1 MDETAAPWRAL
12 ESSPGGGSGSAH
24 GAGPEAPPPAGFSA
38 RQLASAIAIGLA
50 GIVGLGAFWLVAG
63 AGHGSVVVDGDRP
76 AAVASGRPIAAA
88 SDGGALERLVVDVQ
102 GAVVR
107 PGIVE
112 LPAGSRV
119 GDAIAAAGGFGPRVA
134 TDRVSR
140 SLNLAAL
147 LRDGDQILV
156 PSRDDPATS
165 TGNGAGGSGTPPAGS
180 GGSGGS
186 AGSGELV
193 DLNHASA
200 EALDALPGVGPATA
214 TKIIAAR
221 EEQPFASVDDL
232 RTRKIVGEATFAKL
246 KALVTV
252 R

>member
-1 MDETAAPWRAL
+1 
-12 ESSPGGGSGSAH
+12 
-24 GAGPEAPPPAGFSA
+24 
-38 RQLASAIAIGLA
+38 
-50 GIVGLGAFWLVAG
+50 LGAFWLVAG
-63 AGHGSVVVDGDRP
+63 AEHGSVVVDGDRP
-76 AAVASGRPIAAA
+76 AAIASGRPVAVASGAGAGAA
-88 SDGGALERLVVDVQ
+88 DRLVVDVQ

-107 PGIVE
+107 PGIVQ

-119 GDAIAAAGGFGPRVA
+119 GDAIAAAGGFAPRVA
-134 TDRVSR
+134 TDRVAR

-147 LRDGDQILV
+147 VHDGDQILV

-165 TGNGAGGSGTPPAGS
+165 TGGGVAASGAPP
-180 GGSGGS
+180 GGSGG
-186 AGSGELV
+186 GGELV

-214 TKIIAAR
+214 AKIIAAR
-221 EEQPFASVDDL
+221 EEQPFASIEDL
-232 RTRKIVGEATFAKL
+232 RTRKVVGDATFAKL

>member
-1 MDETAAPWRAL
+1 MDETGAPWRAL
-12 ESSPGGGSGSAH
+12 EQIPGGGSGSAP
-24 GAGPEAPPPAGFSA
+24 AAAPEARPPALSA
-38 RQLASAIAIGLA
+38 RQLASAIASGLA

-63 AGHGSVVVDGDRP
+63 AEHGSVVVDGDRP
-76 AAVASGRPIAAA
+76 AAIASGRPVAVASGAGAAA
-88 SDGGALERLVVDVQ
+88 ADRLVVDVQ

-107 PGIVE
+107 PGIVQ

-119 GDAIAAAGGFGPRVA
+119 GDAIAAAGGFAPRVA
-134 TDRVSR
+134 TDRVAR

-147 LRDGDQILV
+147 VHDGDQILV

-165 TGNGAGGSGTPPAGS
+165 TGGGVAASGAPP
-180 GGSGGS
+180 GGSGG
-186 AGSGELV
+186 GGELV

-214 TKIIAAR
+214 AKIIAAR
-221 EEQPFASVDDL
+221 EEQPFASIEDL
-232 RTRKIVGEATFAKL
+232 RTRKVVGDATFAKL

>member
-1 MDETAAPWRAL
+1 MDETAPPWRAL
-12 ESSPGGGSGSAH
+12 ESSPGGGSGSA
-24 GAGPEAPPPAGFSA
+24 PPAGSEA
-38 RQLASAIAIGLA
+38 APPAVSSRQLASAIAIVLA
-50 GIVGLGAFWLVAG
+50 GIVSLGAFWLVAG

-76 AAVASGRPIAAA
+76 AAVASGRPVAVA
-88 SDGGALERLVVDVQ
+88 SGAGGAERLIVDVQ

-112 LPAGSRV
+112 LAPGSRV

-134 TDRVSR
+134 TDRVAR

-147 LRDGDQILV
+147 VRDGDQILV
-156 PSRDDPATS
+156 PSRDDPAT
-165 TGNGAGGSGTPPAGS
+165 TTAGGGGGSGAPP
-180 GGSGGS
+180 GGSGG
-186 AGSGELV
+186 GELV
-193 DLNHASA
+193 DVNHASA

-214 TKIIAAR
+214 AKIIAAR

-232 RTRKIVGEATFAKL
+232 KTRKIVGAATFEKL